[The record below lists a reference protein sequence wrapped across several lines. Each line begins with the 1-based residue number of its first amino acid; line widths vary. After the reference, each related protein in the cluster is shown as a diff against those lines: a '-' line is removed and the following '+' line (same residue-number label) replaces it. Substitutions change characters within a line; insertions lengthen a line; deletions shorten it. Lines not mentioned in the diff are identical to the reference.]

1 MAKRTT
7 SSKALGYQ
15 ESFFA
20 NRNDMLQSALDAV
33 LLKIDNEQARYEAE
47 VELYKESS
55 KLVTR
60 EKERLQKIV
69 DDLKKAQIDK
79 DLAVAQFNAGQ
90 KNSTARTSA
99 GIDAANARFNAKQA
113 ALAAYY
119 GTRGFSAGRD
129 PSDQVTV
136 NEVRKAFTANP
147 NDINA
152 AFRAYLAQTRGTSG
166 VPKTDVDIQKGY
178 AIGFSTAG

>member
-7 SSKALGYQ
+7 KSKALGYQ

-33 LLKIDNEQARYEAE
+33 LLKIDNEQARYQAE
-47 VELYKESS
+47 VELYKEAS

-60 EKERLQKIV
+60 EKERLQTLV
-69 DDLKKAQIDK
+69 DKLKKDQLDK
-79 DLAVAQFNAGQ
+79 NQAVAQFNAGQ
-90 KNSTARTSA
+90 LNTTARTSA
-99 GIDAANARFNAKQA
+99 GIEAANARFNAKQA

-129 PSDQVTV
+129 PSNAITL
-136 NEVRKAFTANP
+136 NETQL
-147 NDINA
+147 
-152 AFRAYLAQTRGTSG
+152 AYKS
-166 VPKTDVDIQKGY
+166 
-178 AIGFSTAG
+178 